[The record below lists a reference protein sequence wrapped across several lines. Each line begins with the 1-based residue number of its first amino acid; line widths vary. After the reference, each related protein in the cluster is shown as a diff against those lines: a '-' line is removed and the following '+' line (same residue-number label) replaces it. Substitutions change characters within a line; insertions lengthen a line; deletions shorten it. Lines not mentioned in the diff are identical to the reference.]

1 MSNDATDCEPET
13 IDQDKR
19 DHALVEIVAEGD
31 PELMLAHLEK
41 KAQLAGR
48 MRAAIET
55 MLVSQT
61 YPKDWTIQGD
71 GDKAKA
77 CLGSAGAE
85 RVGRSFPIRIEN
97 ATWKKEEFIDIH
109 GKGYRYVYSGYAEL
123 YDRRVF
129 VHGSYSTRDKFLG
142 FADGEW
148 RATEDINEGHIR
160 NAAYHVFCGN
170 AIKELLGLRGIPQEE
185 YKRIMGSTGRDAGGS
200 STVQRGKGTKGGS
213 RATDDD
219 KTSQKALCEA
229 CIAIVDAG
237 MTLGAQDGDGNWN
250 LAPLGE
256 SDDREP
262 LAIAAAICVDL
273 SSFEG
278 DNGPV
283 KGKPAS
289 KLTGKWLEATLSKAR
304 KLVESL

>member
-1 MSNDATDCEPET
+1 V
-13 IDQDKR
+13 Q
-19 DHALVEIVAEGD
+19 IVAEGD

-48 MRAAIET
+48 MRTAIET
-55 MLVSQT
+55 VLVSHT
-61 YPKDWTIQGD
+61 YPRDWTIQGD
-71 GDKAKA
+71 GDRAKA

-85 RVGRSFPIRIEN
+85 RVGRSFPIRFRDTKWE
-97 ATWKKEEFIDIH
+97 KEDFTDTH

-123 YDRRVF
+123 YDRVVF

-142 FADGEW
+142 FANSQW
-148 RATEDINEGHIR
+148 RAVEDINEGHIR

-170 AIKELLGLRGIPQEE
+170 GIKELLGLRGIPAKE
-185 YKRIMGSTGRDAGGS
+185 YERIMGATGRDAGKS
-200 STVQRGKGTKGGS
+200 PNVQRGKGTRGGS

-219 KTSQKALCEA
+219 KANQKALCEA

-237 MTLGAQDGDGNWN
+237 MGTEQDDDGNWD
-250 LAPLGE
+250 LAPLAE

-273 SSFEG
+273 SSFAG
-278 DNGPV
+278 DKGPV

-289 KLTGKWLEATLSKAR
+289 QLTGNWLGKTLGKAQ
-304 KLVESL
+304 KLVQSLSM